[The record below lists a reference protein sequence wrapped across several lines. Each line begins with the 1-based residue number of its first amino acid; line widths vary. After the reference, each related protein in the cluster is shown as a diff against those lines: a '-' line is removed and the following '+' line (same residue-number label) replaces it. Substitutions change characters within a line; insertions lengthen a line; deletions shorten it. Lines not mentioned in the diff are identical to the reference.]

1 MQTAKTYMLV
11 TVLTPATALTQA
23 TDLITHLGLEL
34 VHIHPHLALFIRSQ
48 ILRNI
53 PAQQLKTVLYQ
64 IHHLIR
70 AVVIP

>member
-1 MQTAKTYMLV
+1 MLV
-11 TVLTPATALTQA
+11 IVLIPATVLTQA
-23 TDLITHLGLEL
+23 TDLITDLGLER

-48 ILRNI
+48 ILRHI

-64 IHHLIR
+64 ILHLIR